1 MLYIVDLRRYQLE
14 MPKKRIDL
22 QKLHPGDLFHAE
34 YPSGATLIGI
44 TLEVTATRV
53 RGRDVTRQE
62 ILEIDRAT
70 GVSIIADGD
79 PCTIYSTEALPPDL
93 HEAILGLDRK
103 YGSGRTPTDEE
114 SKLTLAERKALIF
127 VSP

>member
-1 MLYIVDLRRYQLE
+1 
-14 MPKKRIDL
+14 MPEKRIDL
-22 QKLHPGDLFHAE
+22 QKLRPGDLFHAE
-34 YPSGATLIGI
+34 YPGGATVIGI
-44 TLEVTATRV
+44 TLEVTATRI
-53 RGRDVTRQE
+53 RGRDITRQE
-62 ILEIDRAT
+62 VLEIDRAT
-70 GVSIIADGD
+70 GVSITADGD
-79 PCTIYSTEALPPDL
+79 PCTIYSTEPLPPDL